1 MNPEEREEAAA
12 AEAADQMA
20 RRGVKVN
27 SSKSR
32 FVKQAVEK
40 QQFLENAD
48 AAIDADQSRKQ
59 QAVALIN
66 KFWQITKSTKLA
78 ENKGPTEKSVEAQLV
93 RDLVLFANDLN
104 NDPNEIEG
112 SGSVA
117 IITLLLKTVMNMRDQ
132 QNDLAYKIFKL
143 EQQIKTSSNQATPL
157 SNDKS

>member
-12 AEAADQMA
+12 AEAAEQMA

-27 SSKSR
+27 NSKSR
-32 FVKQAVEK
+32 FGKQAAEK
-40 QQFLENAD
+40 QQFLENAE
-48 AAIDADQSRKQ
+48 AVIEADQSRKQ
-59 QAVALIN
+59 QAVVLIN
-66 KFWQITKSTKLA
+66 KFWQIIQSTKLV
-78 ENKGPTEKSVEAQLV
+78 ENKGPTEKSVEAQLI
-93 RDLVLFANDLN
+93 RDLVEFANEMN

-117 IITLLLKTVMNMRDQ
+117 IITLLLKTVLGMRDQ
-132 QNDLAYKIFKL
+132 QNNLAYKIFKL